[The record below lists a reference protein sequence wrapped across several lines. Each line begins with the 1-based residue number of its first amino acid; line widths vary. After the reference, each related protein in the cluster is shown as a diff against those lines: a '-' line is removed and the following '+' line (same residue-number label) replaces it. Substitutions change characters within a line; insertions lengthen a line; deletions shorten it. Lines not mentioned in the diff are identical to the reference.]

1 VVLVL
6 QRGKATCSKKLLLTE
21 KAKQAAGT
29 ASTMSQAIEVEG
41 NSSEDSDY
49 IPGDDSASEDDE
61 EAKEILKKS
70 RNSRGSVS
78 LCVSQT
84 DGRFECLC
92 KPN

>member
-1 VVLVL
+1 MVLVL

-61 EAKEILKKS
+61 EAKEILKKFKEFKRKCKS
-70 RNSRGSVS
+70 M
-78 LCVSQT
+78 
-84 DGRFECLC
+84 C